1 MDFVVPAPKF
11 GEFIARMFH
20 NGLALGRKLLSVNQF
35 MLLGVSLATRQT
47 AALRK
52 LKVSQ
57 TLVIFKVYFYCLPT
71 LHCRSRNENRKKNRG
86 LDYWL
91 RNGFLLFHTFYL
103 KIENLALVNE
113 ALIV

>member
-1 MDFVVPAPKF
+1 MDKVMDFVVPAPKF

-35 MLLGVSLATRQT
+35 MLLGVSSATRQT

-71 LHCRSRNENRKKNRG
+71 LHCRSRNENRQKKKKTEG
-86 LDYWL
+86 WII
-91 RNGFLLFHTFYL
+91 G
-103 KIENLALVNE
+103 
-113 ALIV
+113 

>member
-1 MDFVVPAPKF
+1 MNFVVPAPKF
-11 GEFIARMFH
+11 GKFIARMFH

-35 MLLGVSLATRQT
+35 MLLGVSPATRQT

-71 LHCRSRNENRKKNRG
+71 FHCRSRNENRQKKKKTRG

-91 RNGFLLFHTFYL
+91 RNGILLFDTFYL
-103 KIENLALVNE
+103 KIENLALGN
-113 ALIV
+113 